1 MHKVHSV
8 LRSLLNTIR
17 QGDYYL
23 ITDDF
28 DSCEYS
34 ALREDSISDALSD
47 IEALRMVDEAYN
59 DRTEWIKKSIR
70 TTAKVWI
77 FIKDITKGR
86 L

>member
-1 MHKVHSV
+1 MHEVHSV

-34 ALREDSISDALSD
+34 ALREDST
-47 IEALRMVDEAYN
+47 RV
-59 DRTEWIKKSIR
+59 
-70 TTAKVWI
+70 
-77 FIKDITKGR
+77 
-86 L
+86 